1 MVFVTQT
8 ATKVFVDV
16 ETAVEFFRKIRIHN
30 EVMVTDEKQLAGCI
44 DHTLLAPTATREQ
57 IKQLCEEAK
66 TYGFHAVSVNGRWVA
81 LAAELLAGSKVAVD
95 GVVSLPLG
103 ADSTKIKVAQAQDAI
118 FAGADEIDMVADL
131 ASIIEGDTAY
141 LLNQLHAVLK
151 VCRSMRPPVILKVI
165 IESAALTRDQKIFA
179 CRIAQQAGVDFIK
192 TSTGLHPA
200 GGATVEDIKLM
211 KETAPNCR
219 IKAAGGIRTAKQT
232 LEMLEAG
239 AERIGTSSSVQII
252 NEFRAGRLNDDTNSR
267 QNG

>member
-1 MVFVTQT
+1 MTNI
-8 ATKVFVDV
+8 
-16 ETAVEFFRKIRIHN
+16 EHRIS
-30 EVMVTDEKQLAGCI
+30 EKELAASI
-44 DHTLLAPTATREQ
+44 DHTLLTPMATREQ
-57 IKQLCEEAK
+57 VKQLCEEARI
-66 TYGFHAVSVNGRWVA
+66 YGFHTVCVNGRWVA

-131 ASIIEGDTAY
+131 ASIIESDTVY
-141 LLNQLHAVLK
+141 LLSQLQAVLK
-151 VCRSMRPPVILKVI
+151 VCRSMRPKVLLKVI

-179 CRIAQQAGVDFIK
+179 CRIAEQAGADFIK

-211 KETAPNCR
+211 KETAPNCK
-219 IKAAGGIRTAKQT
+219 IKAAGGIRTAGQA
-232 LEMLEAG
+232 LEMIEAG

-252 NEFRAGRLNDDTNSR
+252 NEFRAERLNDNGNGR
-267 QNG
+267 QNR

>member
-1 MVFVTQT
+1 MTNI
-8 ATKVFVDV
+8 
-16 ETAVEFFRKIRIHN
+16 EHRIS
-30 EVMVTDEKQLAGCI
+30 EKKLAASI
-44 DHTLLAPTATREQ
+44 DHTLLTPTATKEN
-57 IKQLCEEAK
+57 IKQSCEEARI
-66 TYGFHAVSVNGRWVA
+66 YGFHTVCVNGRWVA
-81 LAAELLAGSKVAVD
+81 LAAELLAGSKVAVG

-103 ADSTKIKVAQAQDAI
+103 ADTTKIKVAQAQDAI

-131 ASIIEGDTAY
+131 ASIIESDTVY
-141 LLNQLHAVLK
+141 LLSQLQAVLK
-151 VCRSMRPPVILKVI
+151 VCRSMRPKVLLKVI

-179 CRIAQQAGVDFIK
+179 CRIAEQAGVDFIK

-219 IKAAGGIRTAKQT
+219 IKAAGGIRTAGQA
-232 LEMLEAG
+232 LEMIEAG

-252 NEFRAGRLNDDTNSR
+252 NEFRAERLNDNGNGR

>member
-1 MVFVTQT
+1 MTNI
-8 ATKVFVDV
+8 
-16 ETAVEFFRKIRIHN
+16 EHRIS
-30 EVMVTDEKQLAGCI
+30 EKELAASI
-44 DHTLLAPTATREQ
+44 DHTLLTPMATREQ
-57 IKQLCEEAK
+57 VKQLCEEARI
-66 TYGFHAVSVNGRWVA
+66 YGFHTVCVNGRWVA

-131 ASIIEGDTAY
+131 ASIIESDTVY
-141 LLNQLHAVLK
+141 LLSQLQAVLK
-151 VCRSMRPPVILKVI
+151 VCRSMRPKVLLKVI

-179 CRIAQQAGVDFIK
+179 CRIAEQADVDFIK

-200 GGATVEDIKLM
+200 GGATIEDIKLI

-219 IKAAGGIRTAKQT
+219 IKAAGGIRTAGQA
-232 LEMLEAG
+232 LEMIEAG

-252 NEFRAGRLNDDTNSR
+252 NEFRAERLNDNGNGR
-267 QNG
+267 QNR